1 VTPAR
6 LARRL
11 SAALTAG
18 AAGVA
23 RAAADSPLGFGLPR
37 DASVDGHRVDWL
49 IGYTTIATAMMFVL
63 VGGVLLVALA
73 RHRAGRRRA
82 DYNPG
87 TRSSIGVLLGFV
99 AVVAFAVDGNL
110 FVHTLVDME
119 RFFWNFA
126 DAEERKDTVRIEVQA
141 HQWAWAA
148 RYAGPDGKFNTP
160 DDVVT
165 LNDIRVP
172 VGAPVLIQLAAVDVI
187 HSMNFPNFR
196 VKRDA
201 VPGDITKLTFT
212 PRTAGEF
219 EITCAQHCG
228 PNHYKMRG
236 VLTVLAPDGYRE
248 WLSIAEAD
256 APRGYDPEDGDDHWG
271 WDWRTE

>member
-1 VTPAR
+1 LTPLLLSRR
-6 LARRL
+6 LA
-11 SAALTAG
+11 ALVAV
-18 AAGVA
+18 GVA
-23 RAAADSPLGFGLPR
+23 PAASAQSGPSLLGFGLPK
-37 DASVDGHRVDWL
+37 DASVDGHRIDWL
-49 IGYTTIATAMMFVL
+49 IQFTTIAASLIFVL
-63 VGGVLLVALA
+63 AGAFLLVAVVL
-73 RHRAGRRRA
+73 HRRRHVA
-82 DYNPG
+82 HYSHG
-87 TRSSIGVLLGFV
+87 SKRSI
-99 AVVAFAVDGNL
+99 AVVAGFVGIVALAVDGNL
-110 FVHTLVDME
+110 FVHTIVDME

-126 DAEERKDTVRIEVQA
+126 AAEERKDTVRIEVQA

-148 RYAGPDGKFNTP
+148 RYPGPDGKFNTA
-160 DDVVT
+160 DDPVT

-187 HSMNFPNFR
+187 HSMNLPNFR

-212 PRTAGEF
+212 PREPGTF

-236 VLTVLAPDGYRE
+236 VLTVLPPERYRE
-248 WLSIAEAD
+248 WLTVVEAD
-256 APRGYDPEDGDDHWG
+256 ARRAHDPDDAEGQWG